1 MFYKINFN
9 IINKSVYKIIFCSI
23 ILFFFK
29 WFYSFYY
36 YFGEDLLAKII
47 FEQSS
52 DGYLYFVYLESLS
65 NLEFNNSYD
74 PNLKNLANLPIPL
87 SSILFHTIL
96 YLFIGNSV
104 FIFLEFICI
113 FIFLFIFY
121 LICKRLNFNDNFSI
135 LVAVFL
141 FVLPSLISFFDI
153 NYTKYLTVTIE
164 GFYNL
169 RFPRPLVT
177 NLFFF
182 AYIYFLLYL
191 NKNEIYTKKNFLIL
205 GIILAI
211 SFSSYYY
218 YFVIE
223 VISITIFLIWKNNYS
238 LNKLILKKIKYYLL
252 TLVLFIILTI
262 PFFLSLNFAEEE
274 YSNRIYLIELDVE
287 KKKILLNY
295 LLKKILSIKFL
306 SFLFVI
312 IGINFYLNYKKIN
325 NYKSI
330 NIFFIIFV
338 SSILAPFIFII
349 ISPKT
354 GLVYHFTNYVLIT
367 AYLYFVFV
375 FSNLLNNFFERK
387 YLALNLII
395 LLLSIYV
402 LNTHLVYKNNFLN
415 KNLLSY
421 RNGFNAIVKEINS
434 LKKNNKSISI
444 LTFDQRLM
452 IWSIMNGIKDIKLLS
467 AVLTPKTN
475 DMIENDLINAF
486 KVLNLNS
493 SQFIEF
499 FANEKKGWRY
509 LNPNTQKFFWGT
521 YSASALKTYKN
532 SKDFDQDTLEFISK
546 TSPLNVQSLVI
557 PKEEFV
563 RLKNKFNKYKNN
575 NKIKPDLIIIS
586 KRNRLYNKIKNID
599 YQYSEK
605 EINNFFKVLYKN

>member
-1 MFYKINFN
+1 M
-9 IINKSVYKIIFCSI
+9 
-23 ILFFFK
+23 
-29 WFYSFYY
+29 
-36 YFGEDLLAKII
+36 
-47 FEQSS
+47 
-52 DGYLYFVYLESLS
+52 
-65 NLEFNNSYD
+65 
-74 PNLKNLANLPIPL
+74 
-87 SSILFHTIL
+87 
-96 YLFIGNSV
+96 
-104 FIFLEFICI
+104 
-113 FIFLFIFY
+113 
-121 LICKRLNFNDNFSI
+121 
-135 LVAVFL
+135 
-141 FVLPSLISFFDI
+141 
-153 NYTKYLTVTIE
+153 
-164 GFYNL
+164 
-169 RFPRPLVT
+169 
-177 NLFFF
+177 
-182 AYIYFLLYL
+182 
-191 NKNEIYTKKNFLIL
+191 
-205 GIILAI
+205 
-211 SFSSYYY
+211 
-218 YFVIE
+218 
-223 VISITIFLIWKNNYS
+223 
-238 LNKLILKKIKYYLL
+238 
-252 TLVLFIILTI
+252 
-262 PFFLSLNFAEEE
+262 
-274 YSNRIYLIELDVE
+274 
-287 KKKILLNY
+287 
-295 LLKKILSIKFL
+295 
-306 SFLFVI
+306 
-312 IGINFYLNYKKIN
+312 
-325 NYKSI
+325 
-330 NIFFIIFV
+330 

-421 RNGFNAIVKEINS
+421 RNGFNAIV
-434 LKKNNKSISI
+434 KSISI

-586 KRNRLYNKIKNID
+586 KRILIINIR
-599 YQYSEK
+599 K
-605 EINNFFKVLYKN
+605 KK